1 LDEARIR
8 HRLRRNRF
16 VTRLIVLESTDSTND
31 EMCRLAASGAP
42 AGTAVVADRQTA
54 GRGRRG
60 RFWHSSPGLGLY
72 VSVLLRPRQEVRQL
86 TRWTLAAGVAAC
98 EACREGVDRPVQI
111 EWPNDLVWENR
122 KLGGLL
128 IETRSQGPAGAEVVV
143 GLGINVS
150 HQPSDFPQAIRD
162 RATSLVL
169 AAGGSAPSREQ
180 LAAAYL
186 SWLARVAVELEA
198 EGWDAIAERWEKLAH
213 GPRGRR
219 VLVEQSGG
227 PASYAEAGVT
237 DGLAPDGALR
247 VRLDRGGMI
256 AVRMSDAVT
265 PLEV

>member
-8 HRLRRNRF
+8 HRLRKSRF
-16 VTRLIVLESTDSTND
+16 VSRLIVLESTDSTND
-31 EMCRLAASGAP
+31 EMRRLAAAGAP
-42 AGTAVVADRQTA
+42 AGTAVVANRQTA

-60 RFWHSSPGLGLY
+60 RSWHSASGLGLY

-86 TRWTLAAGVAAC
+86 TRWTMAAAVAAC

-111 EWPNDLVWENR
+111 EWPNDLIWRNK

-143 GLGINVS
+143 GLGINVA

-169 AAGGSAPSREQ
+169 AAGGIAPSRER

-186 SWLARVAVELEA
+186 GGLGHVAAELEA
-198 EGWDAIAERWEKLAH
+198 GGWDTIAGRWEVLAH

-219 VLVEQSGG
+219 VFVEQTGG
-227 PASYAEAGVT
+227 PTPYADSGVT

-247 VRLDRGGMI
+247 VRLDRGSTI

-265 PLEV
+265 PLEG

>member
-8 HRLRRNRF
+8 NRLRGNRF
-16 VTRLIVLESTDSTND
+16 VSRLVVLQSTDSTND
-31 EMCRLAASGAP
+31 EVRRLAAAGAR

-60 RFWHSSPGLGLY
+60 RSWHSAPGLGLY

-86 TRWTLAAGVAAC
+86 TRWTLAAAVAAC
-98 EACREGVDRPVQI
+98 EACRELVGRPVQI
-111 EWPNDLVWENR
+111 EWPNDLIWEQK

-128 IETRSQGPAGAEVVV
+128 IETRSQGSAGAEVVV
-143 GLGINVS
+143 GLGVNVA
-150 HQPSDFPQAIRD
+150 HQSSDFPRGIRG

-169 AAGGSAPSREQ
+169 AAAGSAPSRER

-186 SWLARVAVELEA
+186 SGLGRVAAELEA
-198 EGWDAIAERWEKLAH
+198 DGWDAIAGRWEALAH

-219 VLVEQSGG
+219 VHVDNVGG
-227 PASYAEAGVT
+227 EKRRAGPGVT

-247 VRLDRGGMI
+247 VRLDRGGTI

-265 PLEV
+265 PLEG